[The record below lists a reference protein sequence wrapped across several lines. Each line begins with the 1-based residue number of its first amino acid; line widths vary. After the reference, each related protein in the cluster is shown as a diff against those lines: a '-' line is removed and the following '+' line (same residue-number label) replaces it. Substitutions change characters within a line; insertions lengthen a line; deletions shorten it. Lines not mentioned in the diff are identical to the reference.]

1 MQMLKDAIL
10 ERGKAL
16 NQDVLLVDSFLNHQ
30 VDVALMEEHR
40 FVYENTFSADKYHKY
55 VRIPFDSKA
64 APGPKVPWQQ

>member
-1 MQMLKDAIL
+1 
-10 ERGKAL
+10 
-16 NQDVLLVDSFLNHQ
+16 
-30 VDVALMEEHR
+30 MEEHR

>member
-1 MQMLKDAIL
+1 MLKDAIL

-55 VRIPFDSKA
+55 VRIPFDPKA
-64 APGPKVPWQQ
+64 AQGPKVPWQQ